1 MLFVTTY
8 FQALIDHV
16 LTKKIELKKETKIL
30 DMYFENFEVNE
41 KLLEL
46 TDEILDQFFDQT
58 VHIRQDDDDR
68 DIITLHNFFTSH
80 VWNLESKRILKNIMK
95 RKRDR
100 FKEIKTMFDSA

>member
-68 DIITLHNFFTSH
+68 DIITLHNFFNKSRMEFRIQENFKKYHET
-80 VWNLESKRILKNIMK
+80 EKR
-95 RKRDR
+95 
-100 FKEIKTMFDSA
+100 